1 MMFDLSVLILRLFTG
16 LGIVLFHGWGK
27 IQGIF
32 RFLSGGEWKFVDT
45 VASIGFPIP
54 GFFAILAGLTEF
66 IGGMFLIVG
75 FLTRISAGF
84 LSFVV
89 IVAIYFHI
97 RTSTNFELPL
107 IYLGMFLSLIFSG
120 AGKFSIDSYMLK
132 RR

>member
-1 MMFDLSVLILRLFTG
+1 MLDLSILILRLFSG
-16 LGIVLFHGWGK
+16 SGIVLLHGWDK

-45 VASIGFPIP
+45 VASIGFPVP
-54 GFFAILAGLTEF
+54 GLFAILAGLTEF
-66 IGGMFLIVG
+66 IGGIFVIIG
-75 FLTRISAGF
+75 FLTRISAGL

-97 RTSTNFELPL
+97 KTSTNFELPL

-120 AGKFSIDSYMLK
+120 AGKFSVDGYL
-132 RR
+132 RRR